1 MPQKLVLLAVAGAL
15 GTLARYG
22 LSGLAQRLGAG
33 FPWGTLAVNLA
44 GCFLAGLLWT
54 LFEARVAVAP
64 QTRTVV
70 MVGFLGA
77 FTTFSTLILETG
89 QMFGAAEW
97 LHATVN
103 VALHLGLGMAALLA
117 GMALARGI

>member
-22 LSGLAQRLGAG
+22 LAGLAQRLGAG

-44 GCFLAGLLWT
+44 GCFLAGLLWA
-54 LFEARVAVAP
+54 LFESRIAVAP

-103 VALHLGLGMAALLA
+103 VTLHLVLGMAALLA
-117 GMALARGI
+117 GMALARGL